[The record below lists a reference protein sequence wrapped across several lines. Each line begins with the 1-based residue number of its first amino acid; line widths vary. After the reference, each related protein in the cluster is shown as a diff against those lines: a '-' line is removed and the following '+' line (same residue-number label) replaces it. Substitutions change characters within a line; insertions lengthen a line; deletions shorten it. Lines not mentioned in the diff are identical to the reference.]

1 MTALDIIRAIIA
13 LNKDFDRHDIQEMIF
28 GKARMCDLEFIKD
41 EIWLHMSSNEENAA
55 RYAMRLIEECKL

>member
-13 LNKDFDRHDIQEMIF
+13 AGKDFDASVIEDMIF
-28 GKARMCDLEFIKD
+28 GKALACDLEYIKE
-41 EIWLHMSSNEENAA
+41 EIWFHMSGNEMNGA